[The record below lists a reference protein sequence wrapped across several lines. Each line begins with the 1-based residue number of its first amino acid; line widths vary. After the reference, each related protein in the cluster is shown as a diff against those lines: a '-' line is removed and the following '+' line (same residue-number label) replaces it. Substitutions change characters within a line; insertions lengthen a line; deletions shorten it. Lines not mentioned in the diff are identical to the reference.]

1 MICCLN
7 MSSCPFLGFAYNLA
21 IVISDPKPTMCIL
34 IKQHDFIYKSTWLI
48 GRKKHCG
55 FQFFP
60 LSQRGKTRSENVNYF
75 LLKLWQA
82 KLADGGNFRLK
93 PICTTERFTDLGKL
107 NLLMLI
113 VVQL

>member
-1 MICCLN
+1 MAN
-7 MSSCPFLGFAYNLA
+7 W
-21 IVISDPKPTMCIL
+21 PKKTLRIPI
-34 IKQHDFIYKSTWLI
+34 
-48 GRKKHCG
+48 
-55 FQFFP
+55 FP

-93 PICTTERFTDLGKL
+93 PIYTTERFTDLGKL